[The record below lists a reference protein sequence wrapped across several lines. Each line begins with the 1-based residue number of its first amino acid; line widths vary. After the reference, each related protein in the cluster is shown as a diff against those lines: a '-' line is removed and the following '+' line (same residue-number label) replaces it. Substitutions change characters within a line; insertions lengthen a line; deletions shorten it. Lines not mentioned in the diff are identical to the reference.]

1 MWTTAAGVRPARRP
15 WYRRITNQQE
25 IEFYLAISPWLIGF
39 VLFTGGP
46 ILAALAI
53 SFTQWQIIDQPQ
65 WIGLQNY
72 IQMITGDPLF
82 WAATFNTF
90 YYVVFSVPLGV
101 IVSVLLAVLLNQKV
115 RGVALFR
122 TVYYLPSVT
131 AGVAMAILWVWLF
144 NPDVGLINTALKFV
158 GIAGPQW
165 LDSEQWSKPALIL
178 MSLLGAGGNMI
189 VLLAGLQGVPE
200 QLYEAAKLDGANTL
214 QEFWHVTLPMLSPVV
229 FFVLVVSTIGAF
241 QIFTNVYVISGGS
254 GGPGTSTLVY
264 VLYLYENG
272 FTYLKMGY
280 ATAIAEILFLITLGL
295 TIGQFATAR
304 RWVHYE
310 SPGRGGGPL

>member
-1 MWTTAAGVRPARRP
+1 MQAVSVRPTARP
-15 WYRRITNQQE
+15 WYRRFTNKQE

-53 SFTQWQIIDQPQ
+53 SLTEWKIIDTPK
-65 WIGLQNY
+65 WVGLSNY
-72 IQMITGDPLF
+72 VQMITADQLF

-90 YYVVFSVPLGV
+90 YYVIFSVPLGV
-101 IVSVLLAVLLNQKV
+101 IVSVALAVLLNQKV

-131 AGVAMAILWVWLF
+131 SGVAMAILWVWLF
-144 NPDVGLINTALKFV
+144 NPDVGLINTALRFV
-158 GIAGPQW
+158 GIPGPEW
-165 LDSEQWSKPALIL
+165 LNSEQWSKPALIL

-189 VLLAGLQGVPE
+189 VLLAGLQGIPE
-200 QLYEAAKLDGANTL
+200 QLYEAAKLDGANAW
-214 QEFWHVTLPMLSPVV
+214 QEFLNVTLPMISPVI
-229 FFVLVVSTIGAF
+229 FFVMVVSTIGAF
-241 QIFTNVYVISGGS
+241 QIFTNVYIISGGN

-272 FTYLKMGY
+272 FVYLKMGY

-295 TIGQFATAR
+295 TIGQFAVGR
-304 RWVHYE
+304 RWVYYE
-310 SPGRGGGPL
+310 SGGRGGDGL